1 MTVTP
6 GSPIGKMVGLGTR
19 NHGVARTTAEVVRLW
34 WLRHLSLTIAR
45 QAWATWDWDG
55 RQERSFGA
63 VPNIPLVA
71 RQRFHTIAMLAS
83 PTGNQVGQTAKSTGA
98 APIPTEAV
106 TSQHPSRMI
115 VMLAIP
121 TGKQVGRKARKIGAA
136 HTSTGAVLQS
146 RLACLMIVMLASPT
160 GKQVGQKAKGTGAAN
175 TSTEAALSP
184 NRMIVMLAM
193 PTGTKVGQI
202 PRSIGVALTTT
213 ELASSPPPWLLLA
226 AASSG
231 VIPTSSLL
239 TTPSMSSTERATS
252 GS

>member
-19 NHGVARTTAEVVRLW
+19 NHGVASTTAEVVRLW

-63 VPNIPLVA
+63 APNIPLVA

-106 TSQHPSRMI
+106 TSQHPS
-115 VMLAIP
+115 
-121 TGKQVGRKARKIGAA
+121 
-136 HTSTGAVLQS
+136 
-146 RLACLMIVMLASPT
+146 
-160 GKQVGQKAKGTGAAN
+160 
-175 TSTEAALSP
+175 
-184 NRMIVMLAM
+184 RMIVMLAM